1 MTNIDVSDIKEYQ
14 EAIDAIRKDYGVCWF
29 RGLTDKK
36 YVLEPSIYRKPYK
49 PELEAT
55 FLGQFKSQAPP
66 FLQKLPIN
74 DWEWLFLM
82 QHYGVPTRLM
92 DWTAHPLVA
101 LTFTLKNLEKA
112 ADDNK
117 DLVVYCLNPE
127 KLNKRITAIDFDE
140 NNPIPFI
147 GDDQQYL
154 FGVGQNKS
162 NNLPIAIIGPLNNDR
177 IIVQKGTFTLF
188 PFKLDKKIEE
198 YEHADEFLKSIT
210 LKTGRLFEMKQS
222 LENLGFTYDSL
233 FPGLDS
239 IAKSIVKPFK
249 K

>member
-1 MTNIDVSDIKEYQ
+1 MKNIDVKDIMEFQ
-14 EAIDAIRKDYGVCWF
+14 VAIDTIRKVYPNCWY
-29 RGLTDKK
+29 RGLTDKNFS
-36 YVLEPSIYRKPYK
+36 LEPYIYRKPYK

-66 FLQKLPIN
+66 FLKNLPTN

-92 DWTAHPLVA
+92 DWTSHPLVA
-101 LTFTLKNLEKA
+101 LTFALQEIRKK
-112 ADDNK
+112 DDDKK
-117 DLVVYCLNPE
+117 DLVVYSLNPE
-127 KLNKRITAIDFDE
+127 KLNERITAINHDK

-147 GDDQQYL
+147 GKDQEHI
-154 FGVGQNKS
+154 FGVGQNKT

-177 IIVQKGTFTLF
+177 IIAQKGTFTLF
-188 PFKLDKKIEE
+188 PFRLDKKIED
-198 YEHADEFLKSIT
+198 YDHADEFLISIT
-210 LKTGRLFEMKQS
+210 LKTGNLFEMKES
-222 LENLGFTYDSL
+222 LENLGFTHDSL

-239 IAKSIVKPFK
+239 IANSIIKPFK

>member
-1 MTNIDVSDIKEYQ
+1 MTNFDVENIGDYQ
-14 EAIDAIRKDYGVCWF
+14 KAIDSVRKDFTNCWF

-36 YVLEPSIYRKPYK
+36 YNLEPSIYRKPYK

-66 FLQKLPIN
+66 FLKNLPVN

-101 LTFTLKNLEKA
+101 LTFTLKNITKE
-112 ADDNK
+112 DDDKK

-127 KLNKRITAIDFDE
+127 KLNEKITAINHDT

-147 GDDQQYL
+147 GKEQEHI
-154 FGVGQNKS
+154 FGVGQNKT

-177 IIVQKGTFTLF
+177 IIAQKGTFTLF
-188 PFKLDKKIEE
+188 PFKLDKKIED
-198 YEHADEFLKSIT
+198 YEHKEEFLKSIT
-210 LKTGRLFEMKQS
+210 LKTGRLYEMKKS
-222 LENLGFTYDSL
+222 LENLGFSYDSL

-239 IAKSIVKPFK
+239 IASTIVKPFK
-249 K
+249 L

>member
-1 MTNIDVSDIKEYQ
+1 MTNIDVKDITEYQ
-14 EAIDAIRKDYGVCWF
+14 VAIDTIRKDYHNCWF

-36 YVLEPSIYRKPYK
+36 YFLEPSIYRKPFK

-66 FLQKLPIN
+66 FLKNLPTN

-101 LTFTLKNLEKA
+101 LTFALKGISKK
-112 ADDNK
+112 DDDVK

-127 KLNKRITAIDFDE
+127 KLNERITAINHDK

-147 GDDQQYL
+147 GKDQEHI
-154 FGVGQNKS
+154 FGVGQYKT

-188 PFKLDKKIEE
+188 PFKLDKKIED

-210 LKTGRLFEMKQS
+210 LKAGNLFETKVS

-239 IAKSIVKPFK
+239 IANSIVKPHK

>member
-1 MTNIDVSDIKEYQ
+1 MTNIDVTDIKEYQ
-14 EAIDAIRKDYGVCWF
+14 EAIDAIRKDYPSCWF

-36 YVLEPSIYRKPYK
+36 YDLEPSIYRKPYK

-66 FLQKLPIN
+66 FLKDLPAN

-101 LTFTLKNLEKA
+101 LTFTLKNIDTA
-112 ADDNK
+112 ADDVK

-127 KLNKRITAIDFDE
+127 KLNEKITAINHDK

-147 GDDQQYL
+147 GKEQEHI
-154 FGVGQNKS
+154 FGVGQNKT

-188 PFKLDKKIEE
+188 PFKLDKKIKD
-198 YEHADEFLKSIT
+198 YEHKDEFLKSISIKKGK
-210 LKTGRLFEMKQS
+210 LLEMKKS
-222 LENLGFTYDSL
+222 LENLSFTYDSL
-233 FPGLDS
+233 FPSLDS
-239 IAKSIVKPFK
+239 IAKTIINPFK

>member
-1 MTNIDVSDIKEYQ
+1 MTNIDVKDIKEYQ
-14 EAIDAIRKDYGVCWF
+14 EAIDSIKKDFPNCWF

-36 YVLEPSIYRKPYK
+36 YTLEPSIYRTPFK

-66 FLQKLPIN
+66 FLKNLPYN

-101 LTFTLKNLEKA
+101 LTFTLKEINDR

-117 DLVVYCLNPE
+117 DLVVYCLNPV
-127 KLNKRITAIDFDE
+127 KLNERITAIDHDK

-147 GDDQQYL
+147 GENQIHI
-154 FGVGQNKS
+154 FGVGQNKT

-177 IIVQKGTFTLF
+177 IIVQKGAFTLF
-188 PFKLDKKIEE
+188 PFKLDKKIEDS
-198 YEHADEFLKSIT
+198 EHSDEFLKSIT
-210 LKTGRLFEMKQS
+210 IKTGKLLEMKLS
-222 LENLGFTYDSL
+222 LENLGFNYDSL

-239 IAKSIVKPFK
+239 IAKSIVKPYK